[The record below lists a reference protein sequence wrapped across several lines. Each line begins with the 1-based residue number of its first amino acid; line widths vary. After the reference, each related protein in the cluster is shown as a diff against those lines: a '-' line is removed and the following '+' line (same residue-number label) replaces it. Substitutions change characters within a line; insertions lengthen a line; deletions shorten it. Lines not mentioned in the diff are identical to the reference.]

1 MKKLTG
7 ILLVLA
13 MILSMTVCFTG
24 CDIDIIINKDGEDDT
39 NNNNSTMKEIVKYE
53 VNEKG
58 ELIAT
63 YSDGTVVNLGVVVG
77 GTVDDLNNNNNNNN
91 DDNNNDDNN
100 NNNNNNNGDNNNDNN
115 SNDPYEKDDLPNT
128 LNYGGET
135 VTMLYWSDNLHKD
148 EFEITEPS
156 DDMVANASYKRNRT
170 VEQRLGIKFDYVST
184 PGNTNNTQAFVQFLN
199 RDIASGACE
208 YDIFGCYALTTASCM
223 TSGLCM
229 NLKQFDYINFDKP
242 WWPKALT
249 EEATIYNKLFFAS
262 GDIATSYLYEMYMMF
277 YNTDMI
283 TEYKF
288 ATDPLDYALAGT
300 WTWDKFYDYCAAVG
314 AHDNNSNN
322 TVDGDDKYG
331 FIAEIAYLCPIFFS
345 ADLRMFSHDKNGG
358 ICVAEECFSDKADTF
373 IANFNNFL
381 HNSGTALYYEHQDN
395 KVRDFF
401 ANSNTLFMINR
412 AAVAKTHLSTKDGL
426 EYGILPMPKYDEGQE
441 NYVST
446 LANGFSLY
454 GMSIGVASE
463 IRRDEMCAAVL
474 ECLASESYRQISP
487 VLFETVMKTQYGTDA
502 KYAPIYDIVRSTV
515 QFDLSRIF
523 HKAFESIP
531 QSLFKNTIRDNKSWG
546 AQANSTTRILNRL
559 IEEVITSAF
568 TS

>member
-24 CDIDIIINKDGEDDT
+24 CDIDIIIDKDGEDDT

-91 DDNNNDDNN
+91 
-100 NNNNNNNGDNNNDNN
+100 NNNGDNNDDNN
-115 SNDPYEKDDLPNT
+115 DNDPYEKDDLPNT

-135 VTMLYWSDNLHKD
+135 VTMLYWSDHLHKD

-156 DDMVANASYKRNRT
+156 DDIVTNASYKRNRT
-170 VEQRLGIKFDYVST
+170 VEQRLNIKFDYAST
-184 PGNTNNTQAFVQFLN
+184 KGNTNNTAQFVQFLN

-208 YDIFGCYALTTASCM
+208 YDIFGCYGLTTASCA

-229 NLKQFDYINFDKP
+229 DLKQFDYINFDKP
-242 WWPKALT
+242 WWPEALT
-249 EEATIYNKLFFAS
+249 EEATIYNKLYFAS

-314 AHDNNSNN
+314 ANDANVNGE
-322 TVDGDDKYG
+322 VDGNDKYG
-331 FIAEIAYLCPIFFS
+331 FIAEIGTLCPIFFS

-358 ICVAEECFSDKADTF
+358 ISVAEECFSNKADTF
-373 IANFNNFL
+373 IADFNNFL
-381 HNSGTALYYEHQDN
+381 YSSGTALYYELVDH
-395 KVRDFF
+395 KVKDFF

-412 AAVAKTHLSTKDGL
+412 ATVAKTTLAITEGL
-426 EYGILPMPKYDEGQE
+426 NYGILPMPKYDEAQE
-441 NYVST
+441 EYVST

-487 VLFETVMKTQYGTDA
+487 VLFETVMKLRYSPNAQSSQV
-502 KYAPIYDIVRSTV
+502 YDIVRSTV

-523 HKAFESIP
+523 HKALESIP

-546 AQANSTTRILNRL
+546 AQATSATRRLNSL
-559 IEEVITSAF
+559 IEEVIMSAF